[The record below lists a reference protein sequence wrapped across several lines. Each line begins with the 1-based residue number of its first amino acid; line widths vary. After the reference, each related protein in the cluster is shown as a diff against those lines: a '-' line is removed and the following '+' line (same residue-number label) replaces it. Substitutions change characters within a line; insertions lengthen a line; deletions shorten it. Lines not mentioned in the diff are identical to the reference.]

1 MRLAYSAEAQAEANA
16 RSVARAWRIAE
27 REGLEVT
34 QEDITGELA
43 QIAQRNQASID
54 EVLNYYR
61 ENRLLD
67 QVAVELIERK
77 VRKFIRENANVQ
89 TGNEANGND
98 GNIGISVVILSI
110 E

>member
-1 MRLAYSAEAQAEANA
+1 MAEIELAEME
-16 RSVARAWRIAE
+16 E
-27 REGLEVT
+27 LEVT
-34 QEDITGELA
+34 QGDITGELA

-89 TGNEANGND
+89 D
-98 GNIGISVVILSI
+98 PS
-110 E
+110 